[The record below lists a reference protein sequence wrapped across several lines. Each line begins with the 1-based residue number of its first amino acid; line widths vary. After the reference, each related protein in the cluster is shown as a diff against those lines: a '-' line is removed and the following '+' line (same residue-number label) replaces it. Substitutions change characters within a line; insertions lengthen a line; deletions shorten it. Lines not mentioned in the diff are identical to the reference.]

1 MYAAS
6 LLRWTVLLRGSVLP
20 AAFTRAYSRA
30 RTLTV
35 MVTGMGTLRLASGIA
50 LATWSAMTLTTTS
63 RVSPAPT
70 LTLATMR
77 LMTRPLA
84 ACWALAFKP
93 AFGV

>member
-50 LATWSAMTLTTTS
+50 SEMTPTTTS
-63 RVSPAPT
+63 WVMPMPMLLS
-70 LTLATMR
+70 
-77 LMTRPLA
+77 
-84 ACWALAFKP
+84 C
-93 AFGV
+93 